1 MTGVCFVLKILR
13 RSVDE
18 KHSMLLM
25 KEETPFSDFS
35 VVLWMGSKN
44 CVRDFSIFPGVPK
57 SVKNQVQQHYYRELQ
72 KPAQNNN
79 NIFT

>member
-1 MTGVCFVLKILR
+1 MI
-13 RSVDE
+13 
-18 KHSMLLM
+18 LM

-44 CVRDFSIFPGVPK
+44 CVLDFGIFPGVLRNL
-57 SVKNQVQQHYYRELQ
+57 KNQVQQHYHRELQ
-72 KPAQNNN
+72 KPVQNNN